1 MSGIDEIPQIKEK
14 KSKQKPDWKDL
25 KVSFCANIY
34 SFIQQTQYEC
44 KMRAQ
49 LQTQKVEKG
58 KVCINMYKM
67 QVFSSIDLLFNKKG
81 KDLHIIH
88 SNMRILQYEWYKTCM
103 MAISIFIYICLV
115 FNQFDLIPNLCE
127 KL

>member
-58 KVCINMYKM
+58 KVCINTYKM

-81 KDLHIIH
+81 KDLKFLVQPLKDHF
-88 SNMRILQYEWYKTCM
+88 SLEP
-103 MAISIFIYICLV
+103 IFNLTYY
-115 FNQFDLIPNLCE
+115 LIVV
-127 KL
+127 